1 MGSFVFNRLLALLPM
16 LLAVSFLVFL
26 MISLVPGDPVA
37 TMLGPES
44 TEDQA
49 QILRHQL
56 GLDRPFQE
64 RLASWYADALR
75 GDLGESYFLNQ
86 PVTTAIASRIPVTLS
101 LTIFA
106 LFVSV
111 IVGTTAG
118 VIASLRQ
125 GRFADWG
132 IMFLAI
138 LGLSIPVFWLAL
150 NLMFIFSV
158 RLGWFPTTGYVPL
171 REDPVEYFRHLL
183 LPGLTLGAVNTAV
196 IARMTRSS
204 MLEVLRQ
211 DFVRTADAK
220 GLSRHI
226 VVIRH
231 AFRNALLPIVTVIGL
246 SVGELLAG
254 SVITETV
261 FNLPGIGRL
270 IVDAIRRRDY
280 PTVQGGILFVTVIY
294 LLVNLAV
301 DLLYAWINPRIRYR

>member
-1 MGSFVFNRLLALLPM
+1 
-16 LLAVSFLVFL
+16 
-26 MISLVPGDPVA
+26 
-37 TMLGPES
+37 
-44 TEDQA
+44 
-49 QILRHQL
+49 
-56 GLDRPFQE
+56 
-64 RLASWYADALR
+64 LASWYADAVR

-86 PVTTAIASRIPVTLS
+86 PVTTAIASRLPVTLS

-111 IVGTTAG
+111 VIGTTAG

-158 RLGWFPTTGYVPL
+158 RLGWLPTTGYVPL
-171 REDPVEYFRHLL
+171 REDPVEYVRHLL
-183 LPGLTLGAVNTAV
+183 LPGLTLGAANTAV

-211 DFVRTADAK
+211 DFVRTAEAK

-226 VVIRH
+226 VVLRH

-294 LLVNLAV
+294 LVVNLAV